1 VGVVSTLGY
10 LFLFVAWRPLL
21 GAFAANAVAMAI
33 ATLFNTAVHRELSRT
48 ADGQARRGRLF
59 AVAGGLYLVSLGL
72 TTLGLVV
79 AQWIAPSALVAQ
91 LVALTVANLI
101 AAVFRF
107 AVLRAW
113 IFRPSARAGAGTMEV
128 AQ

>member
-1 VGVVSTLGY
+1 M
-10 LFLFVAWRPLL
+10 
-21 GAFAANAVAMAI
+21 AMAI

-59 AVAGGLYLVSLGL
+59 AVAGGLYVVSLGL

-101 AAVFRF
+101 AVVFRF
-107 AVLRAW
+107 AVLRSW
-113 IFRPSARAGAGTMEV
+113 IFRPSTRAGTGIGTMEV
-128 AQ
+128 VQ